1 VARGAWPFAKDALG
15 KRVARTI
22 WEGAWHPYPGCLR
35 MSGKERTYATWSA
48 QEWQIKNLQMGFFA
62 YRCNLGGPEGV
73 PPPRVF
79 CRKSVDLLYYKRV
92 EFFRSAKESAIL

>member
-1 VARGAWPFAKDALG
+1 MASGVWPFAKDALG

-48 QEWQIKNLQMGFFA
+48 QEWQTKNLQMGFFA
-62 YRCNLGGPEGV
+62 HRCNTPGV
-73 PPPRVF
+73 LS
-79 CRKSVDLLYYKRV
+79 KSVDFLDYKRV
-92 EFFRSAKESAIL
+92 EFFRSAKESAIV